1 MIVSLMSMWKRMIV
15 FSLVLIVNGMVSV
28 LLGQEKS
35 LSYYDQHPEEI
46 LRDAQ
51 DYFKKGDYER
61 TIDLCKYHYI
71 IVGDSAA
78 DVLLKKAELCER
90 LNKEINEK
98 TEELRSAN
106 PDDPLVL
113 KLKPVVPILDSIR
126 VVLNN
131 DESVFSEGYG
141 NSESSFENEGD
152 TITDADKD
160 NNRIQWVDLGLPSGL
175 KWATEN
181 VGANTASDIGNYYAW
196 GEVEPKQK
204 YRYSFNGDGIYT
216 VESKSADSIDK
227 SYPDSLQIDVATA
240 IWGSS
245 WRMPNDNDWLEIQ
258 SYCNWMWLTM
268 NGKTGYLVVSQKNG
282 NSIFL
287 PAGGYLGTRSIRNV
301 GRQGYYWSST
311 AAKHTPGVATG
322 FQFSDKSTEL
332 RLLPS
337 DYGCCIRA
345 VSD

>member
-1 MIVSLMSMWKRMIV
+1 MWKSIIG
-15 FSLVLIVNGMVSV
+15 FSLVLLVNGMVSV
-28 LLGQEKS
+28 MFGQDKS

-51 DYFKKGDYER
+51 SYFKKGDYER

-78 DVLLKKAELCER
+78 DALLRKAELCER
-90 LNKEINEK
+90 LTKEINEK
-98 TEELRSAN
+98 KEELRSAN
-106 PDDPLVL
+106 PEDPLVL
-113 KLKPVVPILDSIR
+113 KLNPVESDLDSIY
-126 VVLNN
+126 VILNN
-131 DESVFSEGYG
+131 DGGISSEGNGDNESTLDNKG
-141 NSESSFENEGD
+141 N
-152 TITDADKD
+152 TITKAEKD
-160 NNRIQWVDLGLPSGL
+160 INGIQWVDLGLPSGL

-181 VGANTASDIGNYYAW
+181 VGATIASDVGNYYAW

-204 YRYSFNGDGIYT
+204 YKYSFNGDDIYI
-216 VESKSADSIDK
+216 VESKSVDSIDK
-227 SYPDSLQIDVATA
+227 SCPDSLQTDAATA
-240 IWGSS
+240 IWGST
-245 WRMPNDNDWLEIQ
+245 WRMPNDNDWLELQ

-282 NSIFL
+282 NRIFL
-287 PAGGYLGTRSIRNV
+287 PAGGHLGTRSIRNV

-311 AAKHTPGVATG
+311 AAKHTPGVSTG

>member
-1 MIVSLMSMWKRMIV
+1 MSIWERIIVC
-15 FSLVLIVNGMVSV
+15 SLVLLINGTVSV

-51 DYFKKGDYER
+51 GYFKKGDYER

-78 DVLLKKAELCER
+78 DALLKKAEFCER
-90 LNKEINEK
+90 LTKEINEK

-113 KLKPVVPILDSIR
+113 KLKPVVPVLDSIHII
-126 VVLNN
+126 LHN
-131 DESVFSEGYG
+131 DEGTASKAYG
-141 NSESSFENEGD
+141 DSESTLDNKGD
-152 TITDADKD
+152 TITEAENDT
-160 NNRIQWVDLGLPSGL
+160 NGIQWVDLGLPSGL

-181 VGANTASDIGNYYAW
+181 VGATIASDVGNYYAW

-204 YRYSFNGDGIYT
+204 YKYSFNGDGIYI
-216 VESKSADSIDK
+216 VESKSTDTIDK
-227 SYPDSLQIDVATA
+227 SCPDSLQTDAATA
-240 IWGSS
+240 ILGST
-245 WRMPNDNDWLEIQ
+245 WRMPNDNDWLELQ

-282 NSIFL
+282 NSIYL
-287 PAGGYLGTRSIRNV
+287 PAGGYLGTRNIRNV

-311 AAKHTPGVATG
+311 AAKHTSGVATG
-322 FQFSDKSTEL
+322 FLFNDKSTEL
-332 RLLPS
+332 RLFPT

>member
-1 MIVSLMSMWKRMIV
+1 MNTNHIRMRKRLFV
-15 FSLVLIVNGMVSV
+15 FSLVLFVNGMFSF

-35 LSYYDQHPEEI
+35 QSYYNQHPNEI
-46 LRDAQ
+46 LLDAQ
-51 DYFKKGDYER
+51 SYFKNGDYGK
-61 TIDLCKYHYI
+61 TISLCKLHYI

-78 DVLLKKAELCER
+78 DALRSKAELCER
-90 LNKEINEK
+90 LTNEINER

-106 PDDPLVL
+106 PNDPLVL
-113 KLKPVVPILDSIR
+113 KLKPVVPVLDSIH
-126 VVLNN
+126 VILHN
-131 DESVFSEGYG
+131 DGGTTSEIYG
-141 NSESSFENEGD
+141 GSESTLDNKGD
-152 TITDADKD
+152 SITEAEKAI
-160 NNRIQWVDLGLPSGL
+160 NGIQWVDLGLPSGL

-181 VGANTASDIGNYYAW
+181 VGATISSDVGNYYAW

-204 YRYSFNGDGIYT
+204 YKYSFNGDGIYI
-216 VESKSADSIDK
+216 VESKSVDSIDK
-227 SYPDSLQIDVATA
+227 SCPDSLQTDVATA
-240 IWGSS
+240 ILGST
-245 WRMPNDNDWLEIQ
+245 WRMPNDNDWLELQ

-287 PAGGYLGTRSIRNV
+287 PAGGYLGTRNIRNV

-311 AAKHTPGVATG
+311 VAKHTSGVATG
-322 FQFSDKSTEL
+322 FQFNDKSTEL
-332 RLLPS
+332 RLLPT